1 MELWTISKHALF
13 FFFFFFFWVFE
24 GSKHAFYVKLTN
36 DHEHIFRHNHLALT
50 SYILA
55 ATTIKAS
62 LTKVGL
68 SG

>member
-1 MELWTISKHALF
+1 MWSYGPFQNML